1 LKKTATAFKT
11 MLLPKYMTKISS
23 PRLLAAQCIMPDLQ
37 IDQYLQSEDYREK
50 IHKLID
56 EGIGGFC
63 IFKATPEE
71 TARVITELQSRAA
84 IPLLFS
90 ADFEFGTA
98 MRLEGGTA
106 YPHAMALGKGDVAT
120 TEEVGRSIA
129 EEAKSL
135 GVHWNFAPVCDVN
148 SNPNN
153 PIISIRAFG
162 ETVEEVVPHSD
173 AYIRG
178 TQSAGVIACA
188 KHFPGH
194 GDTLI
199 DSHME
204 LPVLTFSRERF
215 EELEFIPFKTAISAG
230 VRSIMV
236 AHLAVPELQKG
247 ETVPASLSRK
257 VITDVLKNEL
267 AFKGLV
273 VTDALDMKAIADN
286 YGSGEASVM
295 ALKAGADV
303 VLMPTEPGEAL
314 DAIHKALESGELSL
328 EEMKDSVEKIINEKE
343 WCGLLKGGKLEYSA
357 TEGNSTKLG
366 LIAARK
372 AITVTGNAELLPLDQ
387 FKNIAGFALMCDE
400 EIQPAAQF
408 FQFLAQT
415 CEQNSDF
422 GFIDENISE
431 ADLKAFK
438 EGTKDAEV
446 VLFAIFSR
454 VKSYKGCVG
463 IPQKFHDVARYLA
476 HGKKSIALILGHP
489 YEDNFPADTI
499 IYTYSD
505 SLASIAASAL
515 VLGGRQE
522 FDKTEVDIAEKV

>member
-1 LKKTATAFKT
+1 MAVQT
-11 MLLPKYMTKISS
+11 YMANITS
-23 PRLLAAQCIMPDLQ
+23 PRRLAAQCIMPDLQ
-37 IDQYLQSEDYREK
+37 IDDYLENEDYRKK
-50 IHKLID
+50 IHTLID

-63 IFKATPEE
+63 IFKSTPEE
-71 TARVITELQSRAA
+71 AARVLSELQSRAV

-98 MRLEGGTA
+98 MRLEGGTG
-106 YPHAMALGKGDVAT
+106 YPHAMALGKGDIAT

-129 EEAKSL
+129 LEARQI

-148 SNPNN
+148 SNPKN
-153 PIISIRAFG
+153 PIISIRSFG
-162 ETVEEVVPHSD
+162 ETIDEVSPHSD

-178 TQSAGVIACA
+178 TQSANVMACA

-194 GDTLI
+194 GDTTT

-204 LPVLTFSRERF
+204 LPVLNFDRERF
-215 EELEFIPFKTAISAG
+215 ESLEFIPFKKAIAAG
-230 VRSIMV
+230 VRSVMV

-257 VITDVLKNEL
+257 VITDVLKNDL
-267 AFKGLV
+267 NFKGIV

-286 YGSGEASVM
+286 HTSGEAAVL

-303 VLMPTEPGEAL
+303 ILMPVEPAEAL
-314 DAIHKALESGELSL
+314 DAVEKALISGEISPD
-328 EEMKDSVEKIINEKE
+328 EMRKSVEKIINEKE
-343 WCGLLKGGKLEYSA
+343 WCGLLKGEKNEYTFSG
-357 TEGNSTKLG
+357 ESSTKLG
-366 LIAARK
+366 LTAART
-372 AITVTGNAELLPLDQ
+372 AIEIIGRKELLPLEQ
-387 FKNIAGFALMCDE
+387 YQTIAGFALMCDDD
-400 EIQPAAQF
+400 IQSAARF

-422 GFIDENISE
+422 GFIDEKIQE
-431 ADLKAFK
+431 EDLKALK
-438 EGTKDAEV
+438 AGTAEAEV
-446 VLFAIFSR
+446 VVFAIFSR
-454 VKSYKGCVG
+454 VKAYNGCVG
-463 IPQKFHDVARYLA
+463 IPQKFHDIARYLSA
-476 HGKKSIALILGHP
+476 GKKAIAVVIGHP

-499 IYTYSD
+499 LYTYSD

-522 FDKTEVDIAEKV
+522 FDKTEVDIAEKA